1 MCWAYAAL
9 YLTGSLITVWIRPS
23 QPGFD
28 ERGRRLPAAPNAPDA
43 PDAPE
48 GSGAPESPEDPG
60 AQAPARALIGAA
72 A

>member
-9 YLTGSLITVWIRPS
+9 YLTGSLITVWISPS

-28 ERGRRLPAAPNAPDA
+28 ERGRRLPAAPNATN
-43 PDAPE
+43 APE
-48 GSGAPESPEDPG
+48 GSGAPEGPEDPG

>member
-28 ERGRRLPAAPNAPDA
+28 ERGRRLPAAPNAP
-43 PDAPE
+43 
-48 GSGAPESPEDPG
+48 GAPEVPEVPEGPG
-60 AQAPARALIGAA
+60 AQAPARALLGAA